1 MTPFGSGRLV
11 RLLDS
16 ADEPQQINVAKTV
29 TNLIDCPSR
38 EFRPNDFQT
47 HQKGGGVQLP
57 RAPQAVI
64 FDMDGLLIDTIPIYL
79 AAMVQAGVD
88 VRHPVSEEY
97 VLSLAGL
104 LDAELEARLI
114 GDLGADFPVAAYFA
128 AMSARLEP
136 LLTAGVPLK
145 AGAIELL
152 EALSQHGVPLALAT
166 SMKRSDARHHLE
178 INGISDFFLDVV
190 GRDDVARG
198 KPNPDLHLQAA
209 SRLAV
214 APRDCVVLED
224 SFKGVRAAHPAGAVT
239 IMVPD
244 ALAPTDDIRR
254 LCVVVASR
262 SGFRPV

>member
-1 MTPFGSGRLV
+1 M
-11 RLLDS
+11 
-16 ADEPQQINVAKTV
+16 
-29 TNLIDCPSR
+29 
-38 EFRPNDFQT
+38 
-47 HQKGGGVQLP
+47 QLP

-64 FDMDGLLIDTIPIYL
+64 FDMDGLLIDTIPVYL

-88 VRHPVSEEY
+88 VGHPVSEEY

-104 LDAELEARLI
+104 LGAELEARLI
-114 GDLGADFPVAAYFA
+114 GDLGADFPVAAYFT

-145 AGAIELL
+145 AGVIELL
-152 EALSQHGVPLALAT
+152 EALSQHGMPLAIAT
-166 SMKRSDARHHLE
+166 SMKRSEAMHQLE
-178 INGISDFFLDVV
+178 INGITDFFLDVV

-198 KPNPDLHLQAA
+198 KPRPDVHLEAA

-224 SFKGVRAAHPAGAVT
+224 SFNGVRAAHAAGAMT

-254 LCVVVASR
+254 LCLVVTSSLRDVKDIL
-262 SGFRPV
+262 SGGPRFIRA